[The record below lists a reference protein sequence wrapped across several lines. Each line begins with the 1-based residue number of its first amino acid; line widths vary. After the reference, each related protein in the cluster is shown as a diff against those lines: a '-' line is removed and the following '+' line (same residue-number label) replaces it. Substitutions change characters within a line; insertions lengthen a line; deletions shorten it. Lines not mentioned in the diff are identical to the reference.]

1 MARKMDDT
9 LTVDG
14 VEEVGREE
22 IVAEIDREAKG
33 RLGMT
38 FEEFRAAYEGGGLPD
53 TLAVNELLILMRFAG
68 LGRGAAA

>member
-1 MARKMDDT
+1 MDDT

-38 FEEFRAAYEGGGLPD
+38 FEEFRAAYEG
-53 TLAVNELLILMRFAG
+53 
-68 LGRGAAA
+68 AACRTRWPSTSS